1 MNETTVSGDPGEP
14 PGGGDGGGGSGGG
27 SGGEAP
33 RERASE
39 RRGVIPF
46 MVRNPVAANL
56 LMIAMF
62 AAGFYAFT
70 TIVQEVF
77 PESSLDTVSITVSYP
92 GATPDEIEQ
101 SIVLVTEEAVEAVE
115 NVKTITSTAS
125 EGQGTVNVEFERGI
139 DIARALDD
147 VKSEID
153 QIQTYPGEA
162 DEPDIRELTTRQ
174 IVMRIALYGD
184 VPERS
189 LKETAIALEDRLAS
203 LDDVSYVDTSSVRDY
218 QIYINVPQE
227 RLRALDLSLLDV
239 SARVSASSLDRS
251 AGSIDTDDEEVRI
264 RTVGQNYEQSD
275 FEDIVL
281 VTSEEGDL
289 LTLGDVASVQ
299 DGFEDSELIARFN
312 EKPVAFVDIYRTS
325 DERVLDVAGAVRTFL
340 EEDYDPPV
348 GIDYAIWND
357 TSEVLNDRY
366 SLLLRNAGAGLI
378 LVLISMTLF
387 LDLRLAF
394 WTAVGIGATFVGAL
408 YLLELAGSSINMF
421 SLFGF
426 ILALGLVVDD
436 AVVVG
441 ENIYAEREAGRSAF
455 GAAIEGAQRVRIPVI
470 FAVLTSITAIAPIN
484 AIGGTIGKVVVDIPL
499 VVSAVLGLSL
509 VEALL
514 VLPHHLSHLPAAGS
528 TAANSV
534 TQFFERVQKVVD
546 NRLRE
551 FVDGPL
557 DRALQF
563 AVSAPA
569 VVLSGA
575 LALLILMTALIPAGI
590 IKVSPFPFIEDD
602 VVTANL
608 EMPAGTTVERTGET
622 AQKIIAAADRVL
634 ARYMT
639 EEDQG
644 TRPDFV
650 EAVYTT
656 IGSQT
661 SDSGPGADRTS
672 LSPVLASVQVALVAG
687 HPRNPGGGQIERELR
702 EEVGAL
708 PEAKSFT
715 VTASTINFGS
725 PINVKLF
732 DSDETVLA
740 EASARLMEGIER
752 ISGTYDIESDQDGG
766 MREIDLRLKPEART
780 LGLTLEDLAG
790 QVRAAFFGAEAVRV
804 QRGREDVRVYV
815 RLPEE
820 ERDSIADIERFR
832 VRVPGGFTSLGAVA
846 EVEFARAPSVIRRED
861 GRRQVV
867 ISGEV
872 NEDVISGN
880 QATQIIVE
888 DILPDIAADY
898 PTLQYAIGGEQEELG
913 ENFGDLGP
921 AFGLALLAIYALLAI
936 PFKSYTQ
943 PLVIMAAIPFGAI
956 GALLGHLLLGISL
969 GILSTL
975 GIVALAG
982 VIINGS
988 LVMIDFFNE
997 NIEKGLDE
1005 SAAMIDAAKS
1015 RFRPIMLTALT
1026 TFLGVAPI
1034 TFETSKQAQ
1043 FLIPMAASLGF
1054 GVLIGTTL
1062 LMLIIPALAVVHFR
1076 VRRAIKGARD
1086 DDAPRGEGQPA

>member
-1 MNETTVSGDPGEP
+1 MSESAAPQGPGSEP
-14 PGGGDGGGGSGGG
+14 G
-27 SGGEAP
+27 
-33 RERASE
+33 RERARE

-62 AAGFYAFT
+62 AAGLYAFT

-77 PESSLDTVSITVSYP
+77 PESSLDTVSISVSYP

-101 SIVLVTEEAVEAVE
+101 SIILVTEEAVEAVE
-115 NVKTITSTAS
+115 NVKAIRSTAA
-125 EGQGTVNVEFERGI
+125 EGRGTVNVEFERGT
-139 DIARALDD
+139 DIARALDE
-147 VKSEID
+147 VKSEVD
-153 QIQTYPGEA
+153 QIQTYPAEA

-174 IVMRIALYGD
+174 VVLRIALYGD

-189 LKETAIALEDRLAS
+189 LKETAIALEDRLSS
-203 LDDVSYVDTSSVRDY
+203 LPDVSYVETSSVRDY
-218 QIYINVPQE
+218 RIYIDVPQE
-227 RLRALDLSLLDV
+227 SLRALGLSLLDV

-251 AGSIDTDDEEVRI
+251 AGSIDTAGEEVRI
-264 RTVGQNYEQSD
+264 RTVGQNYQQSD

-289 LTLGDVASVQ
+289 LTIGDIASVQ
-299 DGFEDSELIARFN
+299 DGFEDAELIARFN

-325 DERVLDVAGAVRTFL
+325 DERVLDVAGAVKTFL
-340 EEDYDPPV
+340 AEQYDPPV
-348 GIDYAIWND
+348 GIEYAVWND
-357 TSEVLNDRY
+357 TSEILNDRY
-366 SLLLRNAGAGLI
+366 SLLLRNAAAGLI

-394 WTAVGIGATFVGAL
+394 WTATGIGATFVGAL
-408 YLLELAGSSINMF
+408 FLLEIAGSSINMF

-441 ENIYAEREAGRSAF
+441 ENIYAEREAGRSGI
-455 GAAIEGAQRVRIPVI
+455 GAAIEGAQRVKVPVI

-484 AIGGTIGKVVVDIPL
+484 AIGGTIGKVIVDIPL

-514 VLPHHLSHLPAAGS
+514 VLPHHLSHLPAAGV
-528 TAANSV
+528 AAGNSV
-534 TQFFERVQKVVD
+534 AQFFERVQKVAD
-546 NRLRE
+546 DRLRE
-551 FVDGPL
+551 FLEGPL
-557 DRALQF
+557 DRALKF
-563 AVSAPA
+563 AVAAPG
-569 VVLSGA
+569 VVLSGSVA
-575 LALLILMTALIPAGI
+575 ILILMAALIPAGI
-590 IKVSPFPFIEDD
+590 LKLSPFPFIEDD

-608 EMPAGTTVERTGET
+608 EMPAGTTVERTSET
-622 AQKIIAAADRVL
+622 AEEIIAAADRVL

-639 EEDQG
+639 AEEDG
-644 TRPDFV
+644 KRPDFV

-661 SDSGPGADRTS
+661 ADTGPGADQTT
-672 LSPVLASVQVALVAG
+672 LSPVLASVQIALVAG
-687 HPRNPGGGQIERELR
+687 HPRNPGGGAIERELR

-708 PEAKSFT
+708 PQAKSFT
-715 VTASTINFGS
+715 VSASTINFGS
-725 PINVKLF
+725 PISVKLF
-732 DSDETVLA
+732 DTDEAVLA
-740 EASARLMEGIER
+740 EASARLMEGIDQ
-752 ISGTYDIESDQDGG
+752 INGTYDIESDQDGG

-804 QRGREDVRVYV
+804 QRGREEVRVYV

-846 EVEFARAPSVIRRED
+846 EAEFARAPSVIRRED

-867 ISGEV
+867 ISAEV

-880 QATQIIVE
+880 QATQIILE
-888 DILPDIAADY
+888 RIMPEIAADY

-913 ENFGDLGP
+913 ENFGDLLP
-921 AFGLALLAIYALLAI
+921 AFGLALVAIYALLAI
-936 PFKSYTQ
+936 PFRSYTQ

-956 GALLGHLLLGISL
+956 GALFGHLLLGIPL

-975 GIVALAG
+975 GIVALTG

-997 NIEKGLDE
+997 NIAKGLAEDE
-1005 SAAMIDAAKS
+1005 AMIDAAKS

-1043 FLIPMAASLGF
+1043 FLIPMSASLGF
-1054 GVLIGTTL
+1054 GVLIGTML
-1062 LMLIIPALAVVHFR
+1062 LMLVIPSLAVVHFR
-1076 VRRAIKGARD
+1076 ARRAIRASFSGD
-1086 DDAPRGEGQPA
+1086 

>member
-1 MNETTVSGDPGEP
+1 MNETTATGGPAEP
-14 PGGGDGGGGSGGG
+14 DDRAAAASSHPP
-27 SGGEAP
+27 E
-33 RERASE
+33 ERASE
-39 RRGVIPF
+39 RRGIIPF

-62 AAGFYAFT
+62 AAGFFAFT

-77 PESSLDTVSITVSYP
+77 PESSLDTVSVSVSYP

-101 SIVLVTEEAVEAVE
+101 SIVLVVEEAVAAVE
-115 NVKTITSTAS
+115 NVKTITSSAA
-125 EGQGTVNVEFERGI
+125 EGRGTVNVEFERGT
-139 DIARALDD
+139 DIARALDE
-147 VKSEID
+147 VKAEVD
-153 QIQTYPGEA
+153 QIQTFPAEA

-174 IVMRIALYGD
+174 VVMRIALYGD

-189 LKETAIALEDRLAS
+189 LKESAIALEDRLSS
-203 LDDVSYVDTSSVRDY
+203 LQGVSYVETSSVRDY
-218 QIYINVPQE
+218 QIYVDVPQE
-227 RLRALDLSLLDV
+227 RLQALNLSLLDV
-239 SARVSASSLDRS
+239 SALVRSGSLDRS

-264 RTVGQNYEQSD
+264 RTVGQNYAQAD
-275 FEDIVL
+275 FEQIVL
-281 VTSEEGDL
+281 LTTEQGDL
-289 LTLGDVASVQ
+289 LTLGDIASVE
-299 DGFEDSELIARFN
+299 DGFEDAELIARFN
-312 EKPVAFVDIYRTS
+312 EQPVAFVDIYRTS
-325 DERVLDVAGAVRTFL
+325 DDRVLDVAAAVKTYL
-340 EEDYDPPV
+340 AQDYDPPT
-348 GIDYAIWND
+348 GIEYAVWND
-357 TSEVLNDRY
+357 SSEVLNDRY
-366 SLLLRNAGAGLI
+366 SLLLNNAGAGLI
-378 LVLISMTLF
+378 LVLIALTLF
-387 LDLRLAF
+387 LDLRLAL

-408 YLLELAGSSINMF
+408 YLVELAGSSINMF

-436 AVVVG
+436 AIVVG
-441 ENIYAEREAGRSAF
+441 ENIYAEREGGRSAF
-455 GAAIEGAQRVRIPVI
+455 GAAIEGAQRVKLPVI
-470 FAVLTSITAIAPIN
+470 FAVLTTITAIAPIY
-484 AIGGTIGKVVVDIPL
+484 AIGGTIGKVVADIPL

-509 VEALL
+509 IEALL
-514 VLPHHLSHLPAAGS
+514 VLPHHLSQLPAAGV
-528 TAANSV
+528 AAKNSV
-534 TQFFERVQKVVD
+534 TRFFERVQKVVD
-546 NRLRE
+546 DRLRD
-551 FVDGPL
+551 FLDGPL
-557 DRALQF
+557 DKALKF

-575 LALLILMTALIPAGI
+575 LALLIVMVALIPAGI

-622 AQKIIAAADRVL
+622 ARKIIAAADRVL
-634 ARYMT
+634 ARYTT

-644 TRPDFV
+644 ERPDFV

-661 SDSGPGADRTS
+661 IDAGPGSDQTT
-672 LSPVLASVQVALVAG
+672 LSPVLASLQIALVAG
-687 HPRNPGGGQIERELR
+687 HPRNPGGAAIERELR

-708 PEAKSFT
+708 PDARSFT
-715 VTASTINFGS
+715 VSASTINFGA
-725 PINVKLF
+725 PISVKLF
-732 DSDETVLA
+732 DTDERVLG
-740 EASARLMEGIER
+740 EASARLMQGIGR

-780 LGLTLEDLAG
+780 LGLTLEELAG
-790 QVRAAFFGAEAVRV
+790 QVRAAFFGAESVRV

-820 ERDSIADIERFR
+820 ERNSIADIDNFR
-832 VRVPGGFTSLGAVA
+832 VRVPGGFTALSTVA
-846 EVEFARAPSVIRRED
+846 EAEFTRAPSVIRRED

-867 ISGEV
+867 ISAEV
-872 NEDVISGN
+872 YEDVVSGN
-880 QATQIIVE
+880 QATQIIIE
-888 DILPDIAADY
+888 RIMPEIAADY

-921 AFGLALLAIYALLAI
+921 AFGLALIAIYALLAI

-943 PLVIMAAIPFGAI
+943 PIVIMAAIPFGAI
-956 GALLGHLLLGISL
+956 GALFGHLLLGISL

-988 LVMIDFFNE
+988 LVLIDFFNE
-997 NIEKGLDE
+997 NIDKGMSE
-1005 SAAMIDAAKS
+1005 NEAMIDAAKT

-1043 FLIPMAASLGF
+1043 FLIPMSASLGF
-1054 GVLIGTTL
+1054 GVLIGTML
-1062 LMLIIPALAVVHFR
+1062 LMLVIPSLGVVHFR
-1076 VRRAIKGARD
+1076 ARRAIKASWKRD
-1086 DDAPRGEGQPA
+1086 